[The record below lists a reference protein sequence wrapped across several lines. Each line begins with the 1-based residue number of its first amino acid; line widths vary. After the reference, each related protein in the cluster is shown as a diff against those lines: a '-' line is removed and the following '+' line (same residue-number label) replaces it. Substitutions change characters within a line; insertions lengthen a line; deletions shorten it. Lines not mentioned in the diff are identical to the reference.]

1 MASHKHGTMDVSEQE
16 RTFAGFLKVCVG
28 VATISAAILIF
39 LGFVGT

>member
-1 MASHKHGTMDVSEQE
+1 MASHKHGTMDVSAQE

-28 VATISAAILIF
+28 VFTVSAAILIF